1 MSDPKTSPDGKP
13 TEADDPQKDVV
24 EDAVILDEPVEVS
37 EQDADSAADT
47 PSDETS
53 EDATEEATGETDGSE
68 ELSETADKDPEPVAA
83 ETVPVANPAP
93 KQRGF
98 FPVFLGGVAAAAIGA
113 AGALVLFPNGIGGQ
127 DDTVQQQILAD
138 LAAQTQAT
146 EALKAELASLSL
158 PPDLTAEVAALREQ
172 LATVTDPMAQDVA
185 THGERI
191 EMLSA
196 LVGDLE
202 KRPIANNLAPEA
214 IAAYERELKALQAAM
229 AEQRAQVEA
238 KLEEAKLL
246 AAAAEVEANAASAR
260 DALALLAASIDNGAP
275 LVEALSTLEAAG
287 IAAPEGLSAVAE
299 GVPTLAALQDEFPTA
314 ARAALGAARKETG
327 DTGVMNFFR
336 DQLGVRSLTPQEGE
350 SADAVLS
357 RAEAALKDGDLATA
371 LTEIAALPDGAAAAM
386 SEWQV
391 QATLRGDA
399 LAALSAL
406 RQSVMTN

>member
-1 MSDPKTSPDGKP
+1 MSDPKTSPDGTP
-13 TEADDPQKDVV
+13 TDADAPEKGVI
-24 EDAVILDEPVEVS
+24 EDAVILDELEEAS
-37 EQDADSAADT
+37 RKDDGNEADT
-47 PSDETS
+47 PSDEAS
-53 EDATEEATGETDGSE
+53 EDAAVDATEEPADSDGLTDTVE
-68 ELSETADKDPEPVAA
+68 KDPEPVADDPA
-83 ETVPVANPAP
+83 PVVNQAP

-98 FPVFLGGVAAAAIGA
+98 LPVFLGGVAAAAIGA

-127 DDTVQQQILAD
+127 DDTVQQEILAD
-138 LAAQTQAT
+138 LAAQAQAI
-146 EALKAELASLSL
+146 EALKADLANLSL
-158 PPDLTAEVAALREQ
+158 PPDLTAEVAVLRDQ
-172 LATVTDPMAQDVA
+172 LATVTDPLAQDVA

-229 AEQRAQVEA
+229 AEQRAQVET
-238 KLEEAKLL
+238 KLEEAKRL

-260 DALALLAASIDNGAP
+260 DALALLAGSIDNGAP
-275 LVEALSTLEAAG
+275 LGEALNTLEAAG

-314 ARAALGAARKETG
+314 ARASLAAARKETG
-327 DTGVMNFFR
+327 DTGVVNFFR
-336 DQLGVRSLTPQEGE
+336 DQLGVRSLTPQEGD

-357 RAEAALKDGDLATA
+357 RAEAALKDGDLSTV
-371 LTEIAALPDGAAAAM
+371 LTEITALPEGAAAAM
-386 SEWQV
+386 AEWRAKAAV
-391 QATLRGDA
+391 RGDA

>member
-1 MSDPKTSPDGKP
+1 M
-13 TEADDPQKDVV
+13 
-24 EDAVILDEPVEVS
+24 
-37 EQDADSAADT
+37 
-47 PSDETS
+47 
-53 EDATEEATGETDGSE
+53 
-68 ELSETADKDPEPVAA
+68 
-83 ETVPVANPAP
+83 
-93 KQRGF
+93 
-98 FPVFLGGVAAAAIGA
+98 
-113 AGALVLFPNGIGGQ
+113 
-127 DDTVQQQILAD
+127 QQQILAD
-138 LAAQTQAT
+138 LAAQAQAT
-146 EALKAELASLSL
+146 EALKADLANLSL
-158 PPDLTAEVAALREQ
+158 PPDLTAEVAVLRDQ
-172 LATVTDPMAQDVA
+172 LATVTDPLAQDVA

-229 AEQRAQVEA
+229 AEQRAQVET

-275 LVEALSTLEAAG
+275 LGEALTTLEAAG

-327 DTGVMNFFR
+327 DTGVVNFFR
-336 DQLGVRSLTPQEGE
+336 DQLGVRSLTPQEGD

-371 LTEIAALPDGAAAAM
+371 LTEISALPEGAAAAM
-386 SEWQV
+386 AEWQ
-391 QATLRGDA
+391 AKAALRGDA
-399 LAALSAL
+399 MAALSAL